1 MNKIIKVL
9 AWIVGVISAFMFFSE
24 STEQVFPVQVLAAIV
39 LCGILYYANRCS
51 EGVRYE

>member
-1 MNKIIKVL
+1 MKKIIKVL
-9 AWIVGVISAFMFFSE
+9 AWIVGAILAFMFFSE
-24 STEQVFPVQVLAAIV
+24 STEQVFPAQVLAAIV